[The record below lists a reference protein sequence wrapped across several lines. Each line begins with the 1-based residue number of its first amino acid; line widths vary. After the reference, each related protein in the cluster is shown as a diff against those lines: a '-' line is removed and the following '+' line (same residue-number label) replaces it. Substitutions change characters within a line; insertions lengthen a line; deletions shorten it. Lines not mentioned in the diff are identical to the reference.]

1 MPKGVFPRKPKT
13 HCKRGHEFTPETT
26 YVSPAGVRYCR
37 ICRTASAKQKRHRS
51 PEYRERLRQRDRER
65 ADRRARERFVRLY
78 GMTQEQI
85 ENLAATQGHA
95 CACCGKP
102 GELQKRHAGRAAP
115 PGRLV
120 VDHCHATDTVRGLLC
135 DRCNKVLGLVG
146 DDAALLWQLAAYVA
160 PERLRAA

>member
-1 MPKGVFPRKPKT
+1 MPKGVYPRKLKS
-13 HCKRGHEFTPETT
+13 HCERGHEFTPENT

-37 ICRTASAKQKRHRS
+37 VCRRDYGRERMRT
-51 PEYRERLRQRDRER
+51 PEYREYQRALDRAR
-65 ADRRARERFVRLY
+65 ADKRARERFVRLY

-85 ENLAATQGHA
+85 EALAINQNNR

-120 VDHCHATDTVRGLLC
+120 VDHCHTTNTVRGLLC

-160 PERLRAA
+160 PERLKAA